1 MTNLQRA
8 PRRRLA
14 PRRHLGALAGAALA
28 VVLLVPT
35 ATPTARAASIVTVA
49 DAESALLRLL
59 NVDRREA
66 GLVPLRLDA
75 GLARIAGARSDD
87 MVRNGYFGHTEPDGD
102 TFVDYLADARVT
114 WYAAAE
120 TIASDRYPG
129 LDYSMGV
136 TRWGWMNSPSHR
148 AIVLSDE
155 YNYVGL
161 GLAVSSV
168 GQHRWTAV
176 FARLPDSTGGWVD
189 PGSPSLSSASAG
201 RRTAT
206 IPFRAWDT
214 RLQRL
219 TAGLR
224 DVEIQRR
231 VDGGA
236 WDSLGWTTGTS
247 TRRSLA
253 VGRRYE
259 FRFRARDLRGNVGA
273 WSDIVTVRP

>member
-1 MTNLQRA
+1 MTKPARA
-8 PRRRLA
+8 FRHPVTAIGGALLVLALLA
-14 PRRHLGALAGAALA
+14 PS
-28 VVLLVPT
+28 T
-35 ATPTARAASIVTVA
+35 TPGARAASSIVTVA
-49 DAESALLRLL
+49 DAEAALLRLV
-59 NVDRREA
+59 NGDRAKE
-66 GLVPLRLDA
+66 GLVALRVDPT
-75 GLARIAGARSDD
+75 LARIAGARSAD
-87 MVRNGYFGHTEPDGD
+87 MVRNGYFSHTEPDGD
-102 TFVDYLADARVT
+102 TFVDYLADADVR

-129 LDYSMGV
+129 LDYSLGI

-148 AIVLSDE
+148 AILMSDE

-176 FARLPDSTGGWVD
+176 FARLPDHTGGWVD
-189 PGSPSLSSASAG
+189 PGTPALSSASDG
-201 RRTAT
+201 RRTVT
-206 IPFRAWDT
+206 IGFRAGDT

-231 VDGGA
+231 VNGGA
-236 WDSLGWTTGTS
+236 WESLGWTTGMS
-247 TRRSLA
+247 TRRSVT
-253 VGRRYE
+253 VGRRYD

-273 WSDIVTVRP
+273 WSEVVTVRP